1 MILEEPSG
9 GGKRGEARVAC
20 LFDDLAAKF
29 VKDVRT
35 IRRKDDKFETEAIC
49 RHSERLAKKS
59 AFTLAE
65 VLITLGIIGVVAAV
79 TLPTLVANYQKTVWV
94 NQLKKTYSTLNEG
107 FKQIVANEGCT
118 TLECAGLSGT
128 GNDTG
133 FDFSNANTKDKFVKE
148 FKLENVFVGEPP
160 SNSIYNYKVK
170 TLSGYESSF
179 QEGFIPDN
187 EYSLSGTTTSGEIIS
202 IVVAAWIGPIIV
214 VDINGLK
221 SPNTIGRDI
230 FMFSYFDYNDSVMV
244 VSFFSR
250 NNINWYQTFDNT
262 TIETEEERIQAVN
275 SSCSVI
281 DESTGMDSMTC
292 AEKIIMDGWKM
303 NY

>member
-1 MILEEPSG
+1 M
-9 GGKRGEARVAC
+9 
-20 LFDDLAAKF
+20 FDDFAARQLGSEVTKS
-29 VKDVRT
+29 VS
-35 IRRKDDKFETEAIC
+35 C
-49 RHSERLAKKS
+49 RHSNADLHKKS

-65 VLITLGIIGVVAAV
+65 VLITLGIIGVVAAI

-118 TLECAGLSGT
+118 TLECAGLSET
-128 GNDTG
+128 NYSEI
-133 FDFSNANTKDKFVKE
+133 DFSNANTKEKFVKE

-179 QEGFIPDN
+179 QEGFIPDYK
-187 EYSLSGTTTSGEIIS
+187 YSLSGTSTSGEIIS
-202 IVVAAWIGPIIV
+202 IVSAAWVGPLIT

-221 SPNTIGRDI
+221 SPNVLGRDI
-230 FMFSYFDYNDSVMV
+230 FIFSYFDYNDSVMV
-244 VSFFSR
+244 VPFFSR
-250 NNINWYQTFDNT
+250 NHINWYQTFDNT

>member
-1 MILEEPSG
+1 M
-9 GGKRGEARVAC
+9 
-20 LFDDLAAKF
+20 FDDFAARELGSEVTKS
-29 VKDVRT
+29 VS
-35 IRRKDDKFETEAIC
+35 C
-49 RHSERLAKKS
+49 RHSNADLQKKA

-65 VLITLGIIGVVAAV
+65 VLITLGIIGVVAAI

-128 GNDTG
+128 GSDAG
-133 FDFSNANTKDKFVKE
+133 IDFSNANTKEKFVKE

-250 NNINWYQTFDNT
+250 NNINWYQTFDYT
-262 TIETEEERIQAVN
+262 TIETEEERIQTVN

-281 DESTGMDSMTC
+281 DESTDFDSFTC

>member
-1 MILEEPSG
+1 MERHAPRG
-9 GGKRGEARVAC
+9 GGKRP
-20 LFDDLAAKF
+20 LFRNANLNLAAWLP
-29 VKDVRT
+29 
-35 IRRKDDKFETEAIC
+35 
-49 RHSERLAKKS
+49 SRLAAKKS

-133 FDFSNANTKDKFVKE
+133 FDFSNTNTKEKFVKE

-179 QEGFIPDN
+179 QESFIPDD

-202 IVVAAWIGPIIV
+202 IVVGGFVGPMII

-221 SPNTIGRDI
+221 SPNVVGRDI
-230 FMFSYFDYNDSVMV
+230 FIFSYFDYNDSVMV
-244 VSFFSR
+244 VPFYSR
-250 NNINWYQTFDNT
+250 NHINWLLAFDNISLT
-262 TIETEEERIQAVN
+262 TETERIQFVN
-275 SSCSVI
+275 RSCSVI
-281 DESTGMDSMTC
+281 EDPTAANSITC
-292 AEKIIMDGWKM
+292 AEKIVMDGWKM

>member
-1 MILEEPSG
+1 MKRFELRRAFG
-9 GGKRGEARVAC
+9 GGGNREEARVAC
-20 LFDDLAAKF
+20 LFDDLAARELGSEVTKS
-29 VKDVRT
+29 VS
-35 IRRKDDKFETEAIC
+35 C
-49 RHSERLAKKS
+49 RHSNADLQKKA

-170 TLSGYESSF
+170 TLSGYELSF
-179 QEGFIPDN
+179 QEAFIPDN
-187 EYSLSGTTTSGEIIS
+187 EYTLSGTTTSGEIIS

-244 VSFFSR
+244 VPFFSR
-250 NNINWYQTFDNT
+250 NHINWYQTLDT
-262 TIETEEERIQAVN
+262 TSIETEEERIQAVN

>member
-1 MILEEPSG
+1 M
-9 GGKRGEARVAC
+9 
-20 LFDDLAAKF
+20 FDDLAAKF

-59 AFTLAE
+59 AFNLAE

-118 TLECAGLSGT
+118 TLECAGLSGI

-160 SNSIYNYKVK
+160 SNSIYNYKLK

-179 QEGFIPDN
+179 QESFIPGGKH
-187 EYSLSGTTTSGEIIS
+187 SLSGTTTSGEIIS
-202 IVVAAWIGPIIV
+202 IVVGGFVGPMII

-230 FMFSYFDYNDSVMV
+230 FIFSYFDYNDSVMV
-244 VSFFSR
+244 VPFFSR
-250 NNINWYQTFDNT
+250 NHINWLQTYDN
-262 TIETEEERIQAVN
+262 ISVETEEERIQFVN
-275 SSCSVI
+275 RSCSVI
-281 DESTGMDSMTC
+281 EDPTAANSWVC

>member
-1 MILEEPSG
+1 M
-9 GGKRGEARVAC
+9 
-20 LFDDLAAKF
+20 FDDLAARELGSEVTKS
-29 VKDVRT
+29 VS
-35 IRRKDDKFETEAIC
+35 C
-49 RHSERLAKKS
+49 RHSNADLQKKA

-170 TLSGYESSF
+170 TLSGYELSF
-179 QEGFIPDN
+179 QEAFIPDN
-187 EYSLSGTTTSGEIIS
+187 EYTLSGTTTSGEIIS

-244 VSFFSR
+244 VPFFSR
-250 NNINWYQTFDNT
+250 NHINWYQTLDT
-262 TIETEEERIQAVN
+262 TSIETEEERIQAVN

>member
-1 MILEEPSG
+1 M
-9 GGKRGEARVAC
+9 
-20 LFDDLAAKF
+20 FDDLAAKF

-35 IRRKDDKFETEAIC
+35 IRRKYDKFETEAIC

-133 FDFSNANTKDKFVKE
+133 IDFSNANTKDKFVKE

-170 TLSGYESSF
+170 TLSGYEASF
-179 QEGFIPDN
+179 QEANIPDD

-202 IVVAAWIGPIIV
+202 IVVGGFVGPMII

-221 SPNTIGRDI
+221 SPNVYGRDI

-244 VSFFSR
+244 VPFYSR
-250 NNINWYQTFDNT
+250 NHINWYLTFDNIGPT
-262 TIETEEERIQAVN
+262 TETERIQFVN

-281 DESTGMDSMTC
+281 EDPTVANSITC

>member
-1 MILEEPSG
+1 M
-9 GGKRGEARVAC
+9 
-20 LFDDLAAKF
+20 FDDLAAKF

-35 IRRKDDKFETEAIC
+35 IRRKGDKSETVAIC

-170 TLSGYESSF
+170 TLSGYELSF
-179 QEGFIPDN
+179 QEDFIPDN

-244 VSFFSR
+244 VPFYSR
-250 NNINWYQTFDNT
+250 NHINWYLTFDYIDPST
-262 TIETEEERIQAVN
+262 ETERIQTVN

-281 DESTGMDSMTC
+281 DESTDFDSFTC

>member
-1 MILEEPSG
+1 M
-9 GGKRGEARVAC
+9 
-20 LFDDLAAKF
+20 FDDLVARQLRSEVTKS
-29 VKDVRT
+29 VS
-35 IRRKDDKFETEAIC
+35 C
-49 RHSERLAKKS
+49 RHSNADLQKKA

-128 GNDTG
+128 GGHTG
-133 FDFSNANTKDKFVKE
+133 FDFSNANTKEKFVKE
-148 FKLENVFVGEPP
+148 FKLENVFVGKPP

-179 QEGFIPDN
+179 QEYYIPDN

-202 IVVAAWIGPIIV
+202 IVIAAWLGPIIV

-244 VSFFSR
+244 VPFYSR
-250 NNINWYQTFDNT
+250 NHINWYLTFDYIDPT
-262 TIETEEERIQAVN
+262 TETERIQTVN

-281 DESTGMDSMTC
+281 DESTDFDSFTC

>member
-1 MILEEPSG
+1 M
-9 GGKRGEARVAC
+9 
-20 LFDDLAAKF
+20 FDDFAARELGSEVTKS
-29 VKDVRT
+29 VS
-35 IRRKDDKFETEAIC
+35 C
-49 RHSERLAKKS
+49 RHSNADLQKKA

-128 GNDTG
+128 GNDAG

-179 QEGFIPDN
+179 QELSSGD
-187 EYSLSGTTTSGEIIS
+187 EYSLFGTTTSGEIIS
-202 IVVAAWIGPIIV
+202 IFTGGFVGPMII

-221 SPNTIGRDI
+221 SPNVYGRDI

-244 VSFFSR
+244 VPFYSR
-250 NNINWYQTFDNT
+250 NHINWLLAFDNISLT
-262 TIETEEERIQAVN
+262 TETERIQFVN

-281 DESTGMDSMTC
+281 EDPTVANSITC

>member
-1 MILEEPSG
+1 M
-9 GGKRGEARVAC
+9 
-20 LFDDLAAKF
+20 FDDLAARQLRSEVTKS
-29 VKDVRT
+29 VS
-35 IRRKDDKFETEAIC
+35 C
-49 RHSERLAKKS
+49 RHSNADLQKKA

-65 VLITLGIIGVVAAV
+65 VLITLGIIGVVAAI

-128 GNDTG
+128 GSDAG

-179 QEGFIPDN
+179 QELSSGD
-187 EYSLSGTTTSGEIIS
+187 EYSLFGTTTSGEIIS
-202 IVVAAWIGPIIV
+202 IFTGGFVGPMII

-221 SPNTIGRDI
+221 SPNVYGRDI

-244 VSFFSR
+244 VPFYSR
-250 NNINWYQTFDNT
+250 NHINWLLAFDNISLT
-262 TIETEEERIQAVN
+262 TETERIQFVN

-281 DESTGMDSMTC
+281 EDPTVANSITC

>member
-1 MILEEPSG
+1 M
-9 GGKRGEARVAC
+9 
-20 LFDDLAAKF
+20 FDDFAARQLGSEVTKS
-29 VKDVRT
+29 VS
-35 IRRKDDKFETEAIC
+35 C
-49 RHSERLAKKS
+49 RHSNADLQKKA

-118 TLECAGLSGT
+118 TLECAGLSET
-128 GNDTG
+128 GRRTG
-133 FDFSNANTKDKFVKE
+133 IDFSNANTKEKFVKE

-250 NNINWYQTFDNT
+250 NNINWYQTFDYT
-262 TIETEEERIQAVN
+262 TIETEEERIQTVN

-281 DESTGMDSMTC
+281 DESTDFDSFTC